1 MNSHL
6 FQPSTVTVTFFA
18 VSATATEHII
28 CIISHVHG
36 CEVEE
41 RELITL
47 IFALRH
53 ENTEVFASFDWNVW
67 HELLDVQLYYIL
79 MTYSAKQLTDLLAVQ
94 LKLTLLDNDTILQ
107 FLEAR

>member
-1 MNSHL
+1 MFHRLPPNNPIHISDPGFLINKLVWKMNSHL

-53 ENTEVFASFDWNVW
+53 ENTEVFASFN
-67 HELLDVQLYYIL
+67 
-79 MTYSAKQLTDLLAVQ
+79 
-94 LKLTLLDNDTILQ
+94 
-107 FLEAR
+107 

>member
-6 FQPSTVTVTFFA
+6 FQPSTVTVTFSA

-53 ENTEVFASFDWNVW
+53 ENTEVL
-67 HELLDVQLYYIL
+67 HP
-79 MTYSAKQLTDLLAVQ
+79 LTEMYDMNC
-94 LKLTLLDNDTILQ
+94 LTFSYTI
-107 FLEAR
+107 F